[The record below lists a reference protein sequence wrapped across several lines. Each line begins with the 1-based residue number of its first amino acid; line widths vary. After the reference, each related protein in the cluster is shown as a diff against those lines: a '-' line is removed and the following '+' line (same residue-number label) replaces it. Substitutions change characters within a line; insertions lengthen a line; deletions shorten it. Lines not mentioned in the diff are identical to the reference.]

1 MDVDLR
7 LLKEGN
13 EHVFRQIVQSCE
25 GRLNRFAMIYTQN
38 RAVSEEIVSDTFLS
52 LWINRHSLDENTRL
66 IPYLTV
72 ILRNKCINYL
82 RSFRHKFVSIDEMD
96 IGAMYMKAHLYTL
109 EDDAS
114 GLLEEEDLRLIISKA
129 MESLPEK
136 TRAIFEMSRI
146 QGIKNKE
153 IADKYERIF
162 LLILFP
168 VFFLLALTGVP
179 QRFHRNGKIICRVAS
194 IKPGFEKNV
203 H

>member
-82 RSFRHKFVSIDEMD
+82 RSFRHKFVSINEMD

-153 IADKYERIF
+153 IADRYGLSVKTIEFHITKALQHLRKNLPKEY
-162 LLILFP
+162 
-168 VFFLLALTGVP
+168 FFLFFFLFSSCW
-179 QRFHRNGKIICRVAS
+179 R
-194 IKPGFEKNV
+194 
-203 H
+203 

>member
-82 RSFRHKFVSIDEMD
+82 R
-96 IGAMYMKAHLYTL
+96 
-109 EDDAS
+109 
-114 GLLEEEDLRLIISKA
+114 
-129 MESLPEK
+129 
-136 TRAIFEMSRI
+136 
-146 QGIKNKE
+146 
-153 IADKYERIF
+153 
-162 LLILFP
+162 
-168 VFFLLALTGVP
+168 
-179 QRFHRNGKIICRVAS
+179 
-194 IKPGFEKNV
+194 
-203 H
+203 